1 MGEVFR
7 KAEAAIYL
15 FAGLLVVLAAA
26 SLRAGPLGVGGG
38 LACWGGPWSR
48 GGGPSRGGGGSKVAV
63 FLLDRVLLALMM
75 AEILYTLV
83 RFAREGQL
91 QVEPFLVIGLIAGVR
106 RILVV
111 TAEGLQKFSFSLQDP
126 GFQAVLAELLLL
138 SLMVL
143 TLAWAYRL
151 VRGV

>member
-15 FAGLLVVLAAA
+15 FAGLLVVLGAVYVLGEAMVQ
-26 SLRAGPLGVGGG
+26 GVG
-38 LACWGGPWSR
+38 LFL
-48 GGGPSRGGGGSKVAV
+48 GGGGSKVAV